1 MSNNLPR
8 RPVRFVEQ
16 NEELLKSQEGLAGQR
31 QGATDF
37 SEDQPVAQISRPTAQ
52 YRTPIDRVSGN
63 EFFRRYLS
71 GELDMGY
78 AVSKVVDAIHRA
90 KDGGGVDQLNNE
102 EKTCLS
108 ILFPQQFHGMDNA
121 YVSGTI
127 AAVQLRIQPEEIA
140 AIRVEVAK
148 HVQEEM
154 NYNAGRGG
162 GSAPGRHQTRS

>member
-16 NEELLKSQEGLAGQR
+16 NEELLKSQEGIAGQR

-71 GELDMGY
+71 GELD
-78 AVSKVVDAIHRA
+78 
-90 KDGGGVDQLNNE
+90 
-102 EKTCLS
+102 T
-108 ILFPQQFHGMDNA
+108 
-121 YVSGTI
+121 
-127 AAVQLRIQPEEIA
+127 
-140 AIRVEVAK
+140 
-148 HVQEEM
+148 
-154 NYNAGRGG
+154 
-162 GSAPGRHQTRS
+162 